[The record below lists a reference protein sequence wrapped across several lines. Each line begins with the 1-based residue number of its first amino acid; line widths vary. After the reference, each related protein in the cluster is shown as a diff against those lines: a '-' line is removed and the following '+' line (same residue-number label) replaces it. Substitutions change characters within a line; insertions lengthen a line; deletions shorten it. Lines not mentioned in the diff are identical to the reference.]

1 MNEYETVHPKTP
13 EIPVITNTTEQTPKP
28 ETNTSKSKKRA
39 ALGVLIIIVVLYIYY
54 EFTPPTTFTYG
65 GIITVVPG
73 ESLKEVSEDLS
84 NSGYIR
90 SGFLFTNFVSMF
102 GGENKISPGDYY
114 FETPISVVAI
124 AKRIANDE
132 HDLDPVK
139 ITIPEGK
146 SNAEIAN
153 IYKGKLSEFDVNEF
167 NTKSKE
173 YEGYLFPETYFV
185 YPKTDAITII
195 NEMRDMFAKEAEPVI
210 KKDNKSGRSEHDIII
225 MASLIEKEARG
236 SDDRAV
242 ISGILWNRIDREIP
256 LQVDATVAFAQ
267 GIPENELN
275 ADDLAIDSPY
285 NTYIYRGLPPGPI
298 SNPGI
303 LALEAAMNPADTPY
317 LYYIHDKHGNIHYA
331 KTYVEHQQNI
341 NTYLR

>member
-1 MNEYETVHPKTP
+1 MNEYETVLPKEP
-13 EIPVITNTTEQTPKP
+13 EILHIPEQAPAP
-28 ETNTSKSKKRA
+28 EANTSKSKKRA
-39 ALGVLIIIVVLYIYY
+39 ALGVFIVIAVLYIYY
-54 EFTPPTTFTYG
+54 EFTPPPTFTHG
-65 GIITVVPG
+65 GIVTIAPG

-84 NSGYIR
+84 KSGYIR
-90 SGFLFTNFVSMF
+90 SGFLFTNFVAIF
-102 GGENKISPGDYY
+102 GGENKISQGDYY
-114 FETPISVVAI
+114 FETPISVVAVAKQI
-124 AKRIANDE
+124 AKGE
-132 HDLDPVK
+132 HDLDPIK

-146 SNAEIAN
+146 SNAEIAE
-153 IYKGKLSEFDVNEF
+153 IYKSKLSEFDVNEF
-167 NTKSKE
+167 NTKSTE

-195 NEMRDMFAKEAEPVI
+195 NEMRDMFEKEAAPAI
-210 KKDNKSGRSEHDIII
+210 KKDNNSGRSAHDIVI

-267 GIPENELN
+267 GVPENQLN
-275 ADDLAIDSPY
+275 ANDLAIDSPY